1 MVRDHLRNL
10 NVHQSM
16 GPDEMHPRVLRELAD
31 VAAKP
36 LSMTFEKLWQSGKV
50 SGDWR
55 KGNIATILKKSRK
68 EDPGNYRPVR
78 LTSMPG
84 QTVEQ
89 ILLEAMLNLPMEDRE
104 VI

>member
-1 MVRDHLRNL
+1 MVTL
-10 NVHQSM
+10 

-31 VAAKP
+31 VAAKL
-36 LSMTFEKLWQSGKV
+36 LSMISEESWQWQSGKV